1 MEMILKQ
8 LSFSRLVDADFSF
21 EQETVCRESTDVILK
36 VSIILVNKNRRSLL
50 GRSEANHSSSGQII
64 YSATETAETAE
75 RGRGSQRRESEQIF
89 LFFQSLSNIFIL
101 LSELLLRSVKREART
116 EGWAGD

>member
-64 YSATETAETAE
+64 YSATETAE
-75 RGRGSQRRESEQIF
+75 RGRGSHRRESEQIF
-89 LFFQSLSNIFIL
+89 LFFQSLSNIFIF